1 MAAFALAIDI
11 PEENPYLVALKGLND
26 TFCPQ
31 CVNPL
36 AKDLR
41 NKLKKAR
48 IECENVSDAV
58 FAFLVD
64 KQRVPIIGD
73 TVLGEGKF
81 GKVYEG
87 TLGDQEVAIKRI
99 SNNTSI
105 QTLVELSIMAKLSS
119 PYIVAFKGF
128 HVDSNMNIIMESM
141 TGGDLF
147 DFFNTSLTQKPHMNT
162 VLKILCD
169 TARAIKCLHKQ
180 TPPIVHRDI
189 KIENIL
195 LDAEGNAK
203 LTDFGTATF
212 YLDDGNRI
220 TRSVNKAGTE
230 QYLPPRDAE
239 VSPALDMYAFGVVC
253 VMMLATLKAMSN
265 EEFTAFEKYYDS
277 KDTISL
283 LGMVKNVGCSVELIS
298 SIEKCLNPD
307 AARRPRASDMVK
319 ELSEEL
325 LSLNEED
332 AAVGVASEL
341 PSVAAEEAVADQPS
355 ISALEEAVEEQFKRA
370 GKRSRSEL

>member
-1 MAAFALAIDI
+1 MAALALAIDI

-31 CVNPL
+31 CVNPR

-41 NKLKKAR
+41 TMLKNAR

-58 FAFLVD
+58 FAFLAD
-64 KQRVPIIGD
+64 KYTVPILGT

-81 GKVYEG
+81 GRVYKG

-99 SNNTSI
+99 AHNHSI
-105 QTLVELSIMAKLSS
+105 QTLVELSIMAKLSC

-128 HVDSNMNIIMESM
+128 YVDSNMNIIMESM

-147 DFFNTSLTQKPHMNT
+147 DFFNTSLTQKPRMDT
-162 VLKILCD
+162 VLNMLCD
-169 TARAIKCLHKQ
+169 TAKAIKCLHKQ

-189 KIENIL
+189 KLENIL
-195 LDAEGNAK
+195 LDAEGRAK
-203 LTDFGTATF
+203 LADFGTATF

-220 TRSVNKAGTE
+220 TRSVDKAGTV

-253 VMMLATLKAMSN
+253 VMMLATLKSMSD
-265 EEFTAFEKYYDS
+265 EEFTKFEQYYNS
-277 KDTISL
+277 KDTINL
-283 LGMVKNVGCSVELIS
+283 LGMVKTVGCSEALVS
-298 SIEKCLNPD
+298 SIEKCLSPD
-307 AARRPRASDMVK
+307 ATDRPSASAMVRVLCGGPSILDLDKAVEDQHQRAEIKRPRI
-319 ELSEEL
+319 E
-325 LSLNEED
+325 
-332 AAVGVASEL
+332 
-341 PSVAAEEAVADQPS
+341 
-355 ISALEEAVEEQFKRA
+355 
-370 GKRSRSEL
+370 